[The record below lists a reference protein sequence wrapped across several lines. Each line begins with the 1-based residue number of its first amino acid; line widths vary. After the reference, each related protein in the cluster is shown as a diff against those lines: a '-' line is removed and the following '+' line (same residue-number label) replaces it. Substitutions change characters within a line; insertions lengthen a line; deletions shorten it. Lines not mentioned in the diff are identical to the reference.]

1 MKYATINPCN
11 DEVLKEFPFSPY
23 PDLDISTR
31 AFHTWRKLTVVERGA
46 ALRKVAD
53 LLEQNKQRY
62 AELITLE
69 MGKPVA
75 EALYEINK
83 VITAFDYYIGH
94 APDFLKPVKVV
105 SNASHSYVRFDPM
118 GIIFSVMPWNFPFWQ
133 VFRFAVPTLIAG
145 NVTILK
151 HAPTVPQCA
160 AAIEQLFADAGI
172 IEGVFRNLFLT
183 NEDAAKLIADP
194 RIMGISFTG
203 SDITGSIL
211 ASQAGKHIKKCV
223 MELGGNDAFIVLSDA
238 NLDWTVAG
246 AIKSRSINS
255 GQSCNAAKRFIVVES
270 VAEEFTAK
278 LTEAVGQLKVGNPLE
293 EGINIGPL
301 ARKDLAEK
309 VKQQI
314 ADSENQ
320 GAEAIW
326 GQPVPSKSGHYV
338 SPVVLTNVKPG
349 MRAFEEEIFGP
360 VWSVITVKD
369 AEEAMVMANHS
380 AYGLGASVWTADKA
394 KAEEMAIALD
404 AGNVFINS
412 IVKSDA
418 RLPFGGFKRSGFGRE
433 LSEYGLKEFVNIKTV
448 YIN

>member
-1 MKYATINPCN
+1 MKYATINPCSG
-11 DEVLKEFPFSPY
+11 ELLKEFPFSTY

-31 AFHTWRKLTVVERGA
+31 AFHIWRKLTVEERGK
-46 ALRKVAD
+46 ALRKLAD
-53 LLEQNKQRY
+53 LLEQNKKSY

-83 VITAFDYYIGH
+83 VITAFDYYITM
-94 APDFLKPVKVV
+94 APQFLQAVKIN
-105 SNASHSYVRFDPM
+105 STASSSYVRFDPM

-133 VFRFAVPTLIAG
+133 VFRFAVPTLMAG

-151 HAPTVPQCA
+151 HAPNVPQCA
-160 AAIEQLFADAGI
+160 AAIETLFADAGI
-172 IEGVFRNLFLT
+172 LEGVFRNFFFS
-183 NEDAAKLIADP
+183 NEAAGQLIADP
-194 RIMGISFTG
+194 RILGISFTG
-203 SDITGSIL
+203 SDATGSIL

-223 MELGGNDAFIVLSDA
+223 MELGGNDAFIVLADA
-238 NLDWTVAG
+238 QLDVTIAG

-270 VAEEFTAK
+270 IAEEFTAK
-278 LTEAVGQLKVGNPLE
+278 LTEAMKQLKVGDPMK

-314 ADSENQ
+314 TDSVNQ
-320 GAEAIW
+320 GAVATF
-326 GQPVPSKSGHYV
+326 GQSVSDKKGYYV

-369 AEEAMVMANHS
+369 AAEAIALANNS
-380 AYGLGASVWTADKA
+380 VYGLGASVWTADTT
-394 KAEEMAIALD
+394 KAEAMAADLE
-404 AGNVFINS
+404 AGNVFINN